1 MSLCA
6 CPVAEQ
12 VSLLL
17 AFPPHHSPSTH
28 GTLILS
34 RHLHKQEQRGPS
46 HSSLFL
52 SLGILPGTIRR
63 TAETGG
69 SFHQPTP
76 CLCSSRTAYIQILS
90 TPFSSSRDNA
100 ASSPTDQNC
109 FKTPH
114 RKLRNKPPLG
124 GLLAPAHP
132 GPSPL
137 TPSSLTS
144 SYLEFILSF
153 QLFPQFL
160 LDSII
165 AFLCS
170 TTQDEV
176 KTMLLLGSPQT

>member
-12 VSLLL
+12 VPLLL
-17 AFPPHHSPSTH
+17 AFPPHHSPSTRE
-28 GTLILS
+28 TLILS

-46 HSSLFL
+46 KSSLFS
-52 SLGILPGTIRR
+52 SLCILPGTIRR
-63 TAETGG
+63 TAETRG

-76 CLCSSRTAYIQILS
+76 LS

-100 ASSPTDQNC
+100 VPSPTDQNC

-144 SYLEFILSF
+144 SHLEFILSF

-176 KTMLLLGSPQT
+176 KTMLLLGSLQT